1 MSRQDAF
8 ERILASLHEAML
20 DDDHWFMTS
29 ALIDE
34 ACRTK
39 GNVLV
44 FGNQL
49 SQEVEILFTR
59 LCYRGVHRT
68 DREREYFHEYYPVDD
83 HIPQLRQ
90 LPDSKIVHVTET
102 FSEQNIDNSLIYNEL
117 LPRFEFQNSL
127 GVRLDGPRGSR
138 ILWGIADPID
148 ASGWSSDQ
156 IDMVARLLP
165 HVRQFVR
172 VRHALIETGA
182 LNTTLDQLLENTRVG
197 IIQLDR
203 HGRIVAVN
211 DRAQGLLRE
220 GDVLFA
226 QAGAL
231 CASSREDN
239 TRLQRLLGR
248 AVVPY
253 GDQGESGSMVVR
265 PWPGTPPSMVL
276 HVTPVED
283 RQVEFRTW
291 RAAALVL
298 AVEPKK
304 PARID
309 RRVLRTTLGLTPG
322 ESEIAALLAEGLS
335 VNDIVTTR
343 GHGMHAV
350 RWHVK
355 QSLGKLG
362 VSRQMDLVR
371 IVQAVGGFRPP
382 GRRRDER

>member
-20 DDDHWFMTS
+20 DDDHWLVTS

-34 ACRTK
+34 AYRTK
-39 GNVLV
+39 GNHLV
-44 FGNQL
+44 FGGH
-49 SQEVEILFTR
+49 SPRRFERFFTR
-59 LCYRGVHRT
+59 FCYRGDHRT
-68 DREREYFHEYYPVDD
+68 DREWEYFQEYHPVDERL
-83 HIPQLRQ
+83 PQMRQ
-90 LPDSKIVHVTET
+90 LPDSKIVHITET
-102 FSEQNIDNSLIYNEL
+102 VPEQDLRGSLTYNEAM
-117 LPRFEFQNSL
+117 PRFEFQNGL
-127 GVRLDGPRGSR
+127 NARLDGPRGSV
-138 ILWGIADPID
+138 IMWGMADPID

-165 HVRQFVR
+165 HIRQFVR
-172 VRHALIETGA
+172 VRHALVETGA
-182 LNTTLDQLLENTRVG
+182 LNTTLNQLLENTRVG
-197 IIQLDR
+197 VIQLDR
-203 HGRIVAVN
+203 PGRIVAVN
-211 DRAQGLLRE
+211 DQAQELLRE
-220 GDVLFA
+220 GDVLFD

-231 CASSREDN
+231 RASSPEDN
-239 TRLQRLLGR
+239 AELQRLLGR
-248 AVVPY
+248 AVPPC

-283 RQVEFRTW
+283 RQVDFRTW

-304 PARID
+304 PACID
-309 RRVLRTTLGLTPG
+309 RRVLKATLGLTPG

-335 VNDIVTTR
+335 VSDIVKTR

-371 IVQAVGGFRPP
+371 IVQAVGGFQPP
-382 GRRRDER
+382 GRRGDER

>member
-1 MSRQDAF
+1 MNRQDAF

-20 DDDHWFMTS
+20 DDDHWLVAS

-39 GNVLV
+39 GNFLV

-49 SQEVEILFTR
+49 SQEVEIFFAR
-59 LCYRGVHRT
+59 ACYRGEHRT
-68 DREREYFHEYYPVDD
+68 DWEREYFEEYYPVDD
-83 HIPQLRQ
+83 HLPQLRQ
-90 LPDSKIVHVTET
+90 LPDSKVVHVTET
-102 FSEQNIDNSLIYNEL
+102 ISEHGLENSLIYNEAM
-117 LPRFEFQNSL
+117 PRFECQNGLS
-127 GVRLDGPRGSR
+127 VRLDGPRGSR
-138 ILWGIADPID
+138 IIWVIADPID

-165 HVRQFVR
+165 HIRQFIR
-172 VRHALIETGA
+172 VRHALIESGA
-182 LNTTLDQLLENTRVG
+182 LKTTLNHLLENTRVG
-197 IIQLDR
+197 VIQIDR

-211 DRAQGLLRE
+211 DRAQALLRE

-239 TRLQRLLGR
+239 IELQMLLGR
-248 AVVPY
+248 ALPPC

-283 RQVEFRTW
+283 PQVDFRTW

-304 PARID
+304 SVRID

-335 VNDIVTTR
+335 VSEIVQTK
-343 GHGMHAV
+343 GHGIHAV

-355 QSLGKLG
+355 QGLSKLG
-362 VSRQMDLVR
+362 VSRQMDLAR
-371 IVQAVGGFRPP
+371 IVQAVGGIQLP